1 MGHWY
6 RSGMKAGSAGT
17 AAFSPSA
24 ANVRR
29 VAPGQYGGMAAGAY
43 AFDGDLHDLPP
54 EMPWHSHDLHQLEYA
69 FQGVVMVETAA
80 ARYRLP
86 PRQAVWIPAG
96 LAHKSTFAQARTV
109 SVFFEPS
116 LVHDDRSGRARVLPV
131 EPVLREMMIYAL
143 RWRIDRTSSDPVA
156 DSYFETLAH
165 LVSDGLRFE
174 LPFFLPTST
183 DPLIAAVM
191 RYTDGHL
198 DTVDLRQVCEAVRI
212 SERTLRR
219 RFRASTGMTW
229 RQYALHSRILQA
241 MTMLVNHNATVTGV
255 ATAVGFDSASAF
267 SRAFQSYTGSTPT
280 AFRQGKG
287 DLKIA

>member
-1 MGHWY
+1 MA
-6 RSGMKAGSAGT
+6 AGSAGT
-17 AAFSPSA
+17 AAFPPSA

-29 VAPGQYGGMAAGAY
+29 VAPGRYGGMAAGSYAY
-43 AFDGDLHDLPP
+43 DGDLRDLPR

-69 FQGVVMVETAA
+69 FEGVVMVETAA

-116 LVHDDRSGRARVLPV
+116 LVHDRSGRARVLPV

-143 RWRIDRTSSDPVA
+143 RWRIDRTSSDPLA
-156 DSYFETLAH
+156 DGYFETLAH
-165 LVSDGLRFE
+165 LVSDSLRYE

-183 DPLIAAVM
+183 DPLITAVM
-191 RYTDGHL
+191 HYTDDHL
-198 DTVDLRQVCEAVRI
+198 DTVDLQQVCEAVRI

-229 RQYALHSRILQA
+229 RQYTLHSRMLHA
-241 MTMLVNHNATVTGV
+241 MTMIVDQDATITSV
-255 ATAVGFDSASAF
+255 ATSVGFDSASAF
-267 SRAFQSYTGSTPT
+267 SRAFQGYTGRTPT
-280 AFRQGKG
+280 AFRQEKG
-287 DLKIA
+287 DSEIA

>member
-1 MGHWY
+1 MAA
-6 RSGMKAGSAGT
+6 RSAET
-17 AAFSPSA
+17 AVLAPSA
-24 ANVRR
+24 ANDRR
-29 VAPGQYGGMAAGAY
+29 VMPGPYGGMAAGSY
-43 AFDGDLHDLPP
+43 AFEGDLRDLPAD
-54 EMPWHSHDLHQLEYA
+54 MPWHSHDLHQLEYA
-69 FQGVVMVETAA
+69 FEGVVLVETAV

-116 LVHDDRSGRARVLPV
+116 LVPDRAGRARVLPV

-143 RWRIDRTSSDPVA
+143 RWRIGRTSSDPVA

-165 LVSDGLRFE
+165 LVSDGLRYE

-183 DPLIAAVM
+183 DPLVAAVM
-191 RYTDGHL
+191 RHTDDHL
-198 DTVDLRQVCEAVRI
+198 DTVDLRQVCETVRV

-219 RFRASTGMTW
+219 RFHASTGMTW
-229 RQYALHSRILQA
+229 RQYTLHSRILHA
-241 MTMLVNHNATVTGV
+241 MTLLVDQEATIMSV

-267 SRAFQSYTGSTPT
+267 SRAFQSYTGRTPT
-280 AFRQGKG
+280 AFRQKRG
-287 DLKIA
+287 ASEVA